1 MSLRTVC
8 FTGHRDMPPATSPE
22 YRQIVRDTQ
31 YAITQVIG
39 QGATVFYTGGAPGYD
54 LLCGE
59 MILLMQQRLPTLEL
73 HILLPYGGFARG
85 APLPAPAGKST
96 GSAHPL
102 LPLLS
107 GLHAVPESAAGGGSG
122 CLHCLSAPCPQR
134 HRLYRIPCPA
144 KGD

>member
-22 YRQIVRDTQ
+22 YRQIIRDTQ

-54 LLCGE
+54 LMCGE

-85 APLPAPAGKST
+85 PRYR
-96 GSAHPL
+96 PL
-102 LPLLS
+102 LEKAQEVLILS
-107 GLHAVPESAAGGGSG
+107 SH
-122 CLHCLSAPCPQR
+122 
-134 HRLYRIPCPA
+134 Y
-144 KGD
+144 